1 MKIDNTWYKVANNVS
16 GMSSG
21 DSYDVVVVGETIL
34 FSDMTAA
41 SAKDILTVTG
51 VKGSFEAPT
60 LENEVQDLPAQNVYD
75 LDHLLHDDTLLLIDD
90 NR

>member
-1 MKIDNTWYKVANNVS
+1 MKIDNTCYKVANNVS

-41 SAKDILTVTG
+41 SAKDILTITG
-51 VKGSFEAPT
+51 V
-60 LENEVQDLPAQNVYD
+60 
-75 LDHLLHDDTLLLIDD
+75 
-90 NR
+90 